1 MKKDISIKNVT
12 KSYDGVQVLKNINL
26 DIKDGEI
33 FSILGP
39 SGCGKTTLLR
49 MIAGFTEL
57 DGGAIY
63 LGDEDITKL
72 PPNKR
77 NVNTIFQKYALFPHL
92 TVYENVAF
100 PLRLKK
106 VDEKTI
112 DSEVKKFVKMVGL
125 SEHINKKPNQLSG
138 GQQQRV
144 SIARALINKPGLLL
158 LDEPLSALDA
168 KLRQNLLIELDL
180 IHEEVGITFIFI
192 THDQQEALSI
202 SDRIAVMNKG
212 EVLQVGTPA
221 EVYESPADSFVA
233 DFIGE
238 NNFFDGKVTEIIDDE
253 FAKLYNEQL
262 GELVFEMDKPVKIGD
277 RVKVSIRPEKIKLSK
292 TMPKGINEK
301 EKINV
306 LKVYVNE
313 LIYSG
318 FQSKY
323 FVFLN
328 NNKDMTFKVFK
339 QHAVYFDDND
349 EGAIWWDEDAYIAW
363 DADDGFLVEVIS
375 SEEK

>member
-1 MKKDISIKNVT
+1 MEKKDIRIENIT
-12 KSYDGVQVLKNINL
+12 KKFDNIEVLKNINL
-26 DIKDGEI
+26 EIKDGEF

-49 MIAGFTEL
+49 MIAGFIEP

-63 LGDEDITKL
+63 LGNEDISKL
-72 PPNKR
+72 PANLR

-92 TVYENVAF
+92 SVYENVAF

-106 VDEKTI
+106 LPKDVI
-112 DSEVKKFVKMVGL
+112 DAEVKKFISLVDL
-125 SEHINKKPNQLSG
+125 NEHMYKKPSQLSG

-144 SIARALINKPGLLL
+144 SIARALINKPGVLL

-168 KLRQNLLIELDL
+168 KLRQNLLIELDN

-202 SDRIAVMNKG
+202 SDRIAVMNEGKI
-212 EVLQVGTPA
+212 LQVGTPA
-221 EVYESPADSFVA
+221 EVYEAPADSFVA

-238 NNFFDGKVTEIIDDE
+238 NNFFEGEVIEILDE
-253 FAKLYNEQL
+253 EYAKLKSKDL
-262 GELVFEMDKPVKIGD
+262 GELFFEMDKPVKVGD
-277 RVKVSIRPEKIKLSK
+277 FVKVSIRPEKIKVSK
-292 TMPKGINEK
+292 TQPKFTTKYYNT
-301 EKINV
+301 
-306 LKVYVNE
+306 LKVYVDE

-323 FVFLN
+323 FTWANGDKTQL
-328 NNKDMTFKVFK
+328 FKAFK
-339 QHAVYFDDND
+339 QHAVYFDEDDN
-349 EGAIWWDEDAYIAW
+349 EAIWWDEEAYISW

-375 SEEK
+375 K